1 MANKITTILD
11 LDAKGFSNTLKS
23 IGKSVGEADTFMGKL
38 KAGASSAMAGL
49 KQYSAEAALAGA
61 VIVGTFAVKA
71 VAAFQQTALAA
82 GQFSDAAGI
91 AVADASRW
99 QEVANDLGI
108 EGPAVALAI
117 GRMNKAIASGSD
129 VFKDFNIEI
138 ARTRNGVVDS
148 NQTFINAAT
157 TIGAIENPTL
167 RSKAATD
174 AFGRGF
180 ASIAQLMGS
189 SASELKTRLDSVSSA
204 QVIDEKELRK
214 AREMRDAVENLKDAF
229 SELAL
234 NAGADLIP
242 ALTEIAKDAT
252 PVVQGLGYITHGATQ
267 AAQAL
272 GLLSSQSDQSYVSFR
287 KNEGAFKAAGLDYVD
302 YSIKVSTGVI
312 TEEQAL
318 ADLAAQQRLNIDISD
333 KWANTTRDSFGTL
346 LTSVDNV
353 SGPMAGLLDTLD
365 MYGARAEEA
374 AAPLR
379 ELEAAQNDLSA
390 SLDDTSSVLG
400 INTALDSLNTVLSRT
415 PGNMAA
421 VQSATVAA
429 QQSLLAFV
437 TSTELIPTSKKLEIL
452 TLINQGQLAEASAA
466 INDLTRGRVIPI
478 AIQFI
483 GQGEVGFDKGDL
495 DTKMK
500 SSWAKAVGSLPKLT
514 TGGGGGGGGGGATKT
529 PAELAEEQ
537 AQAWDKITKA
547 MFDQNAI
554 SLADYRNYLNARIG
568 AYVQYTDEYNT
579 LWNEIDGLNKDEAD
593 TQKKANDEFNKQLQ
607 ANIDAREKAYKAQQQ
622 QAEDAARAALDAQ
635 NEADRLA
642 SVKHEFGD
650 ITDTDYE
657 KYLKSRLTAYAQY
670 SEEWVRITRELE
682 AVKQKAADAEAARNE
697 ALQGTSGLE
706 QYGIKQFINMY
717 GSMDA
722 TSQQLFEMQARRQKQ
737 AVLAGVGLK

>member
-91 AVADASRW
+91 AVEDASRW

-138 ARTRNGVVDS
+138 ARTGAGVVDA

-180 ASIAQLMGS
+180 ASIAQLMGA
-189 SASELKTRLDSVSSA
+189 SASDLRTRLDSVSSA

-346 LTSVDNV
+346 LTSIDNV

-437 TSTELIPTSKKLEIL
+437 TSTELIPTSKKMEIL

-478 AIQFI
+478 AIKFV

-495 DTKMK
+495 DTTMK

-514 TGGGGGGGGGGATKT
+514 TGGGGGGGGGASKT

-547 MFDQNAI
+547 MFEQNAI

-568 AYVQYTDEYNT
+568 AYVAYTDEYNT

-593 TQKKANDEFNKQLQ
+593 TEKKANDEFNKQLQ

-622 QAEDAARAALDAQ
+622 QAEDAARAAIDAQ

-642 SVKHEFGD
+642 AVKHEFGAT
-650 ITDTDYE
+650 TDADYVKFLE
-657 KYLKSRLTAYAQY
+657 SRLTAYSQY

-682 AVKQKAADAEAARNE
+682 AVKQKAADADAARNA
-697 ALQGTSGLE
+697 ALNGTSGLQDAMLQ
-706 QYGIKQFINMY
+706 QYITMIGNI
-717 GSMDA
+717 DPA
-722 TSQQLFEMQARRQKQ
+722 TQQVYEMQARRTRQ
-737 AVLAGVGLK
+737 ATLAGTGLK